1 MNVVLSLVRSAH
13 WTAQKI
19 PFWTY
24 CICLVVYSGSAQNL
38 PHALPLSLKHLVLRR
53 NVEQI

>member
-38 PHALPLSLKHLVLRR
+38 PHALPL
-53 NVEQI
+53 